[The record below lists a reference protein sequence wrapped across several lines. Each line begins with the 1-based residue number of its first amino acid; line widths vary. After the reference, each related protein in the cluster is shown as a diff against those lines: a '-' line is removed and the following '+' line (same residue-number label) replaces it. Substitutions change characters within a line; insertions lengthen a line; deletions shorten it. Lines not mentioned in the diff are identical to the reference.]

1 MLELVD
7 KTDLKSVVHLDVW
20 VRVPFE
26 ALILTITIMVF
37 TLFKSSSWSFEDK
50 VEINSLD
57 DLKDLQDKYHYKLI
71 IDLNANVIEIY
82 DDYRE

>member
-1 MLELVD
+1 M
-7 KTDLKSVVHLDVW
+7 DVW

-26 ALILTITIMVF
+26 ALILIITIMVF

-50 VEINSLD
+50 IEINSLD
-57 DLKDLQDKYHYKLI
+57 DLKDLQDKYHHKLI
-71 IDLNANVIEIY
+71 IDLNANVIEVY

>member
-1 MLELVD
+1 
-7 KTDLKSVVHLDVW
+7 
-20 VRVPFE
+20 
-26 ALILTITIMVF
+26 MVF

-57 DLKDLQDKYHYKLI
+57 DLKDLQDKYHHKLI
-71 IDLNANVIEIY
+71 IDLYAKVIEVY